1 MLRTLL
7 VRAALA
13 GVAVVAACDSKSD
26 AAASSTEAAGPR
38 FKPTM
43 TAELVAPAAKGMIV
57 GTSTKKEFDAAFK
70 SSEVIVDKRIG
81 GNAKV
86 EYNGEAA
93 THVIIAAASPV
104 RGGTAWFSREAD
116 GTDRLQHLEL
126 RLETSDTCAWN
137 TTTLGKVEGT
147 NRRPGSN
154 RKFGGPSS
162 YTAGIADGSK
172 AVGIECN
179 TSTIDGVASEVLS
192 YGVDAESGTS
202 KTMSREP

>member
-1 MLRTLL
+1 MLHLRL

-13 GVAVVAACDSKSD
+13 CVVLVAACDSKSD
-26 AAASSTEAAGPR
+26 AAAASSAATGPK
-38 FKPTM
+38 FAPVL
-43 TAELVAPAAKGMIV
+43 TAAMVPPPAKGMLV
-57 GTSTKKEFDAAFK
+57 GSSTKKDFDAAFK
-70 SSEVIVDKRIG
+70 STEVVVDKRIG

-86 EYNGEAA
+86 EYNGEPAS
-93 THVIIAAASPV
+93 HVDIAAAPPV
-104 RGGTAWFSREAD
+104 RGGTAWFTREAD

-162 YTAGIADGSK
+162 YTAGNADGSK
-172 AVGIECN
+172 PVGIECT
-179 TSTIDGVASEVLS
+179 TSTKDGVASEVLVYS
-192 YGVDAESGTS
+192 VDSESGNS
-202 KTMSREP
+202 KSMSREP